1 MGNFLGFLSSGG
13 NLTDRK
19 KVEDKELAAY
29 LAFAHYPNF
38 MQPHALESIQQ
49 KEYPHYRSL
58 KMMLLP

>member
-1 MGNFLGFLSSGG
+1 MGNFLGLLSSGT

-38 MQPHALESIQQ
+38 MQPHPLESI
-49 KEYPHYRSL
+49 HT
-58 KMMLLP
+58 